1 MSESKPNALQRLL
14 SLACDIHPR
23 EVTATL
29 TSFLLVLILMGAYYL
44 LRPLRDAMASDWSD
58 AEVSWLWTFTFF
70 FSAVAVSLYGTAIT
84 RIRFHYLVPGV
95 YGFFAASFVLFYLGA
110 ASDQHPVVIDKAF
123 YVWISVFSLFHI
135 SVFWSF
141 MADTFSK
148 PQSKRL
154 FGFIG
159 AGASVG
165 AIGGPAAVTLL
176 AGDTGTQPLLLV
188 AAVLLVLTLP
198 VIALLQRQKN
208 TVLHNEEVHV
218 GQGDFDYVGGNPLSG
233 FVDFV
238 RNPYLLGIGLFIF
251 FYTAISSFVYF
262 QLKNLLAD
270 YDEAT
275 RAQIWAAM
283 DLVVNTLTILIAA
296 FATGRMAKHLGLPFT
311 LASVP
316 VFIGAGMLM
325 LAAAPMVSV
334 VVAIQVARRAGNY
347 AISRPAREM
356 LFTAVDRETRFK
368 AKPVIDI
375 VVYRGGDMI
384 NAWGFTA
391 LTQGLGLGMAA
402 VAGVGAVI
410 AAVWAALGI
419 YLGRRFN
426 GMKDDGP
433 AKAVTAVPAD

>member
-1 MSESKPNALQRLL
+1 MSEVHPSRLQRLL
-14 SLACDIHPR
+14 SLACDIQPR

-29 TSFLLVLILMGAYYL
+29 TSFALVLVLMGAYYL

-70 FSAVAVSLYGTAIT
+70 FSVAAVSFYGWAVT
-84 RIRFHYLVPGV
+84 RMKFHTLVPAV
-95 YGFFAASFVLFYLGA
+95 YGFFAATFVLFYLVTAGNREA
-110 ASDQHPVVIDKAF
+110 VIVDKAF

-165 AIGGPAAVTLL
+165 AIAGPAAVTLL
-176 AGDTGTQPLLLV
+176 AGNTGTEPLLLV
-188 AAVLLVLTLP
+188 AAVLLLLTLP
-198 VIALLQRQKN
+198 IVALLQRLKN
-208 TVLHNEEVHV
+208 SALHNTSVEA
-218 GQGDFDYVGGNPLSG
+218 GAGDFDYVGGNPLSG
-233 FVDFV
+233 FAEFLK
-238 RNPYLLGIGLFIF
+238 NPYLLGIGLFIF
-251 FYTAISSFVYF
+251 FYTALSSFVYF

-275 RAQIWAAM
+275 RAQIWASM
-283 DLVVNTLTILIAA
+283 DLVVNTLTIVIAA

-316 VFIGAGMLM
+316 VLIGAGMLL
-325 LAAAPMVSV
+325 LAAAPMVPI
-334 VVAIQVARRAGNY
+334 VVAIQIARRAGNY

-402 VAGVGAVI
+402 VALVGAAI
-410 AAVWAALGI
+410 AAVWAGVGV

-426 GMKDDGP
+426 RTTALEGSVDVVEP
-433 AKAVTAVPAD
+433 AS

>member
-1 MSESKPNALQRLL
+1 MSNTRPGPLQRLL
-14 SLACDIHPR
+14 SLACDIEPR

-29 TSFLLVLILMGAYYL
+29 TSFALVLVLMGAYYL

-70 FSAVAVSLYGTAIT
+70 FSVVAVSLYGWAVT
-84 RIRFHYLVPGV
+84 RLKFHTLVPAV
-95 YGFFAASFVLFYLGA
+95 YGFFAATFVLFYLA
-110 ASDQHPVVIDKAF
+110 AAGDNHPVLIDKAF

-165 AIGGPAAVTLL
+165 AIAGPAAVTLL
-176 AGDTGTQPLLLV
+176 AGSAGTEPLLLV

-198 VIALLQRQKN
+198 IVALLQRLKN
-208 TVLHNEEVHV
+208 SALHNTAVEV
-218 GQGDFDYVGGNPLSG
+218 GRGDFDYVGGNPLSG
-233 FVDFV
+233 FVAFV
-238 RNPYLLGIGLFIF
+238 KDPYLLGIGVFIF
-251 FYTAISSFVYF
+251 LYTALSSFVYF

-275 RAQIWAAM
+275 RAQIWASM
-283 DLVVNTLTILIAA
+283 DLVVNTLTIVIAA
-296 FATGRMAKHLGLPFT
+296 FATGRIAKHLGLPFT
-311 LASVP
+311 LACVP
-316 VFIGAGMLM
+316 VFIGAGMLL
-325 LAAAPMVSV
+325 LAAAPMVPV
-334 VVAIQVARRAGNY
+334 VVAIQIARRAGNY

-410 AAVWAALGI
+410 AGVWAAVGI

-426 GMKDDGP
+426 DGRDAMAP
-433 AKAVTAVPAD
+433 GESVT